1 MKNILFIYFFIFSF
15 FSFSQIQETENQDR
29 WEVIGSNKNGS
40 VLLKLEGNNLYNFSF
55 RNYLFS
61 DKQIIQSLYLN
72 SSDSDISNLYRFLFN
87 SFDLNESSQSSF
99 KIDKYKFEVFKKNN
113 ELMINICSINSNEKI
128 GLLILSIKDLNNLFG
143 SY

>member
-1 MKNILFIYFFIFSF
+1 MKNILFIYFFIVPF
-15 FSFSQIQETENQDR
+15 FSFSQIQETENQNR

-61 DKQIIQSLYLN
+61 DKQTIQSLNLN

-99 KIDKYKFEVFKKNN
+99 KIDK
-113 ELMINICSINSNEKI
+113 
-128 GLLILSIKDLNNLFG
+128 
-143 SY
+143 